1 MNKKTLTWIIVAV
14 VAVIAIV
21 WIIVAV
27 NSGNNQNGG
36 NGGNGGGNL
45 NQSSEITDTSVEG
58 DVVEG
63 SSIVVTNLEEGAL
76 GARIT
81 VVNAGDTKQN
91 HIIKATFF
99 DADGNEIATGDAA
112 ATLEPG
118 EEKESILAIDGD
130 WEGYASVTYAIGD

>member
-1 MNKKTLTWIIVAV
+1 MNKKALIGIVIGV
-14 VAVIAIV
+14 VAVIAII
-21 WIIVAV
+21 WIVVAV
-27 NSGNNQNGG
+27 NSGNNQ

-63 SSIVVTNLEEGAL
+63 SSIVVTKLEEGAL
-76 GARIT
+76 GARVT
-81 VVNAGDTKQN
+81 VQNAGDTPQN
-91 HIIKATFF
+91 HIIKATFL

-118 EEKESILAIDGD
+118 ESKESILAIDGG
-130 WEGYASVTYAIGD
+130 WEEYASVKYEIGD

>member
-14 VAVIAIV
+14 VAVIAII
-21 WIIVAV
+21 WIVVAV
-27 NSGNNQNGG
+27 NSGNNNQNGG
-36 NGGNGGGNL
+36 NGGSGNL

-63 SSIVVTNLEEGAL
+63 SSIVVTKLEEGAL

-81 VVNAGDTKQN
+81 VVNAGDTPQN

-130 WEGYASVTYAIGD
+130 WEGYASVKYAIGD